1 MIKRLILAIILLA
14 LIGGGLVGFNL
25 FRARMIGAFFAS
37 MPEQE
42 MPVTTVTVAPSDW
55 QPELAAI
62 GTVRAAQGVE
72 LTVEGAGIVRSVD
85 FAANEEV
92 GAGQVLLTL
101 DDKTQLAD
109 REAARTQ
116 LTLAQ
121 TTLTRARQ
129 LAARGVTA
137 DANLDSAIAGA
148 EAAEAQLA
156 RAEAVLATRTL
167 SAPFGGTIGL
177 PQVDPGSYIAP
188 GTVVATLQDLS
199 QMRVDFALPEQDLE
213 SLHIGQPI
221 RATLNVTEGST
232 VFAGEITGIDPKV
245 NAASRMLQLRGQ
257 LENAGGTLTP
267 GQFVRVSVVLPQ
279 EEGVIA
285 LPQTAV
291 MSSLYGDFVYAV
303 RDRAPKEPA
312 PAPDPAEMDF
322 LDRLV
327 GKVMSSNAPPPAE
340 GGQPASEEAVQEV
353 VQVFVQVGRR
363 SGDRVEVLSDNIAPG
378 DVIVSSGQNR
388 LTHGQRVVIDNTV
401 TPDGRDQTPPPA
413 ADEGEAGA
421 VTDAATGETGN
432 EAAADAADAAS
443 DEAASQ

>member
-1 MIKRLILAIILLA
+1 MIKRLILATILLA

-37 MPEQE
+37 MPEQA

-85 FAANEEV
+85 FVANEDV
-92 GAGQVLLTL
+92 SAGQVLLTL

-167 SAPFGGTIGL
+167 SAPFSGTIGL
-177 PQVDPGSYIAP
+177 PQVDAGSYISP

-199 QMRVDFALPEQDLE
+199 QMRVDFALPEQDLD

-221 RATLNVTEGST
+221 RAMLNLTGDSA
-232 VFAGEITGIDPKV
+232 VFSGQITGIDPKV

-267 GQFVRVSVVLPQ
+267 GQFVRVAVVLPQ

-291 MSSLYGDFVYAV
+291 MSSLYGDFVYVV

-327 GKVMSSNAPPPAE
+327 AKAMSGNAPPPAE
-340 GGQPASEEAVQEV
+340 PGEAPAEAVQEV

-363 SGDRVEVLSDNIAPG
+363 SGDRVEVLSDNIQPG
-378 DVIVSSGQNR
+378 DQVVSSGQNR
-388 LTHGQRVVIDNTV
+388 LTHGQKVAIDNTV
-401 TPDGRDQTPPPA
+401 TPDGRDQTPPKAAAPEA
-413 ADEGEAGA
+413 ADTTAP
-421 VTDAATGETGN
+421 
-432 EAAADAADAAS
+432 EAADTDTAAPGAGAAS
-443 DEAASQ
+443 DEAAGQ